1 MHVLALELDL
11 RIPQAHSLKDRR
23 QAVKP
28 LIEGARR
35 RFGVSVSEV
44 GAQILG
50 ALLGGYVGDAY
61 GARAALTVG
70 VGSLLLAALWL
81 FRSPVRALRRTPPPI
96 SAEAVP

>member
-44 GAQILG
+44 GAQESWQRAVLG
-50 ALLGGYVGDAY
+50 FAVVASTAH
-61 GARAALTVG
+61 GAERVMADVESFIWDHPDVEVVAITTH
-70 VGSLLLAALWL
+70 WL
-81 FRSPVRALRRTPPPI
+81 
-96 SAEAVP
+96 E